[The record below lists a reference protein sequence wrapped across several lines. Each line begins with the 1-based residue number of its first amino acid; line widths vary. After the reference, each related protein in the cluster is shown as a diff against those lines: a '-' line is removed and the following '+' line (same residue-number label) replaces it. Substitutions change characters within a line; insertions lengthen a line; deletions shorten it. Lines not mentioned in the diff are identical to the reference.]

1 MTEPFAL
8 LFAWFDQISGSAVG
22 ASGRALEA
30 GAGPDAILEALAGAV
45 GLAVLGGLD
54 EVPEDRRRALM
65 KAGRRALLAGG
76 AGGPD
81 ESADDAE
88 DRRWAAELARAG
100 LQALG
105 GAAPDALGG
114 PADPLHAPD
123 GRLSAATLGN
133 LDGFALASLA
143 LHVAHCTP
151 CRRRAA
157 VLRMAS
163 APAAAP
169 LRVAAASAVAMRQ
182 PETGRLIATFDAPAA
197 ELVLFDDDGTRMLA
211 VYAEA
216 SAPVRLLGDGL
227 ETAEMLAGY
236 WLGSLARDHTRVV
249 GTLHVGDEVSEV
261 DIDLEA
267 LAD

>member
-22 ASGRALEA
+22 GTGRALEA
-30 GAGPDAILEALAGAV
+30 GAGPDAVLEALAGVV

-76 AGGPD
+76 VGGAE
-81 ESADDAE
+81 ESAEDAE
-88 DRRWAAELARAG
+88 DRRWAADLARAG
-100 LQALG
+100 LEALG

-143 LHVAHCTP
+143 LHVARCTP

-182 PETGRLIATFDAPAA
+182 PEAGRLIATFDAPAA
-197 ELVLFDDDGTRMLA
+197 ELVLFDDNGMRMLA

-236 WLGSLARDHTRVV
+236 WLGSLATDHAQVV
-249 GTLHVGDEVSEV
+249 GTLHVGDAACEV
-261 DIDLEA
+261 DIDLDT
-267 LAD
+267 LGD